1 MTSEGLDNVSSLL
14 LNTEPEPDGDTI
26 TDIGAVF
33 PLVYTTA
40 ASTCLGLDTCTV
52 THLRHVSLRDQVCC
66 VAHTG
71 LVAIYD
77 VSSTALTRVWSVPGD
92 PEARVTG
99 IDTCHESDNDPR
111 SLVTCSSDGCVRV
124 WDTRQAGT
132 QPTLVMR
139 DTSEHRGPPG
149 VSGHKPLT
157 CVAARPGDNALVVA
171 GTEQVGQV
179 MTLASDWLIMLTS
192 DWLTGRLAPLLGREG
207 RGEADG
213 RILERPQR

>member
-1 MTSEGLDNVSSLL
+1 MSTDALDNVSSLL
-14 LNTEPEPDGDTI
+14 LNTEPEPDSDTI
-26 TDIGAVF
+26 TDIGAEF

-52 THLRHVSLRDQVCC
+52 THLRHVSSRDQVCC

-99 IDTCHESDNDPR
+99 IDTCRGRDPG

-132 QPTLVMR
+132 QASLVMR

-149 VSGHKPLT
+149 VTGHKPLT
-157 CVAARPGDNALVVA
+157 CVAARPRDKALVVA

-179 MTLASDWLIMLTS
+179 MTLASDWLIMLI
-192 DWLTGRLAPLLGREG
+192 G
-207 RGEADG
+207 
-213 RILERPQR
+213 

>member
-1 MTSEGLDNVSSLL
+1 MASDTLDNVSGLL
-14 LNTEPEPDGDTI
+14 LNTDPEPDGDNI

-52 THLRHVSLRDQVCC
+52 THLRHVTSRDQVCC

-71 LVAIYD
+71 LVSIYD
-77 VSSTALTRVWSVPGD
+77 VSPTALTRVWSVPGD

-99 IDTCHESDNDPR
+99 VDTCHTSD
-111 SLVTCSSDGCVRV
+111 LVTCSSDGCVRV

-132 QPTLVMR
+132 QPSLVMR
-139 DTSEHRGPPG
+139 DTSETRGPPG

-157 CVAARPGDNALVVA
+157 CVASRPGDQGGLVVA

-179 MTLASDWLIMLTS
+179 ITLTS
-192 DWLTGRLAPLLGREG
+192 HWLSLDNTDL
-207 RGEADG
+207 
-213 RILERPQR
+213 